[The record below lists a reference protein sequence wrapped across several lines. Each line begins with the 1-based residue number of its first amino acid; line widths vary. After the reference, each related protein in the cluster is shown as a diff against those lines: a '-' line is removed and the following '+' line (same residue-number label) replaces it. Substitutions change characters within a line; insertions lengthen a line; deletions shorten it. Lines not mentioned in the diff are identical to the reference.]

1 MDTVKQWRTKVKEGD
16 WVLVPND
23 YFGTD
28 YLVALQ
34 TVGVKEDR
42 LYGRVVRLING
53 NQLFVVKWDVEGDE
67 TQTCLN
73 KVTLEPNDTP
83 LQRSNYSAIQE
94 TSTTASLTHARLKKL
109 TVIPNLSLSLLS
121 SFLW

>member
-1 MDTVKQWRTKVKEGD
+1 MDTVKQGRTKVIKEGD
-16 WVLVPND
+16 CVSVPND

-34 TVGVKEDR
+34 TVGVTEDR
-42 LYGRVVRLING
+42 LYDRVVRLING

-83 LQRSNYSAIQE
+83 LQRSN
-94 TSTTASLTHARLKKL
+94 
-109 TVIPNLSLSLLS
+109 
-121 SFLW
+121 

>member
-1 MDTVKQWRTKVKEGD
+1 MDTVKQGRTKVKEGD
-16 WVLVPND
+16 CVLVPND

-34 TVGVKEDR
+34 TVGVTEDR

-83 LQRSNYSAIQE
+83 LQRLNYSAIQE
-94 TSTTASLTHARLKKL
+94 TSTTASLTHACFEE
-109 TVIPNLSLSLLS
+109 TH
-121 SFLW
+121 